1 LNKKSNQSI
10 NEYHLNRHQ
19 PKKPQI
25 AIYNL
30 EEYISKH
37 KEHTTKPH
45 LHSYYQII
53 WFKEG
58 VGNHYVD
65 FNEYE
70 VTENRIFF
78 IAKNQVHYFD
88 DNIKY
93 KGVLLHFNEEF
104 LVHNENETDFFLKL
118 NLFNNPL
125 KIQYCNVNQS
135 TIDVLDRYIFQI
147 KSEFE
152 SIEEFGKEELLRITL
167 KSFLIQV
174 NRIKL
179 QLDQSLD
186 NISFQLDEKRVQL
199 IRFINLIEE
208 NYTKGLSISDYSN
221 RLKISSRTLSNLTSN
236 QLNKKPIQLIQERI
250 IVEAK
255 RLLIHSEMNI
265 NQVGYRLGFD
275 DPSYFV
281 KYFKK
286 HANISPSEFRN
297 LIS

>member
-1 LNKKSNQSI
+1 MNKKSNQSI

-199 IRFINLIEE
+199 IRFI
-208 NYTKGLSISDYSN
+208 TQKDYPFQ
-221 RLKISSRTLSNLTSN
+221 T
-236 QLNKKPIQLIQERI
+236 IQI
-250 IVEAK
+250 
-255 RLLIHSEMNI
+255 
-265 NQVGYRLGFD
+265 D
-275 DPSYFV
+275 
-281 KYFKK
+281 
-286 HANISPSEFRN
+286 
-297 LIS
+297 

>member
-1 LNKKSNQSI
+1 MNKKSNQSI